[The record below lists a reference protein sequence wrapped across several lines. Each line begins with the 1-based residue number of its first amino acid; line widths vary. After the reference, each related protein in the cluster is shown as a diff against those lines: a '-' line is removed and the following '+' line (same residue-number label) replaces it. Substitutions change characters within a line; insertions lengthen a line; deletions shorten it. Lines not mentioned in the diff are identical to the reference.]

1 MDNQERQQQIGI
13 HTGLSTSVKVA
24 ISVVIAGAVVAGV
37 ALALLMTKTVG
48 S

>member
-13 HTGLSTSVKVA
+13 HTGSTSVKVA